1 MAATYRR
8 VTKTPADGGRHSGRQ
23 LQYIRVEPLLHIPP
37 DTAVEGIA
45 VVLGD
50 GVLAVDLI
58 VAHLIE
64 QKVLTGRRSVGG
76 RTPSGAELTE
86 VEPGGQALG
95 EGVGE
100 DPREVHGRIEHAVA
114 VVGQDRKPVVTAGD
128 VEEELV
134 SPAYVGREIERV
146 DRAPRQHGIEWWP
159 Q

>member
-1 MAATYRR
+1 MVCAA
-8 VTKTPADGGRHSGRQ
+8 VTTKVGAVAGGRRGRQ
-23 LQYIRVEPLLHIPP
+23 GDDVVGGLLRVPGHAKIEAALE
-37 DTAVEGIA
+37 EGE
-45 VVLGD
+45 VQTDLKLVDVHVLE
-50 GVLAVDLI
+50 VLI
-58 VAHLIE
+58 S
-64 QKVLTGRRSVGG
+64 RRSVGG

-86 VEPGGQALG
+86 IEPGGQALG

-114 VVGQDRKPVVTAGD
+114 VVRQGREPVVTPGN

-146 DRAPRQHGIEWWP
+146 DRAPRQHGVEWWP